1 MAKSRSFTK
10 TLAIIGGIFIVIEGI
25 LAILT
30 TFIPAISNLPNAGFL
45 LDWYYALI
53 AIVVGIIVLW
63 TCDVFTKKKGP
74 AYNGWLLLI
83 LGILGVIFTYWH
95 VGGALVIIAGILW
108 IVWKK

>member
-1 MAKSRSFTK
+1 MAKNRSFTK
-10 TLAIIGGIFIVIEGI
+10 TLAIIGGIFIIIEGI
-25 LAILT
+25 LGIINSLAATIN
-30 TFIPAISNLPNAGFL
+30 IPNLGFL
-45 LDWYYALI
+45 VEWYYALV

-63 TCDVFTKKKGP
+63 SCDVFTKKSKGP